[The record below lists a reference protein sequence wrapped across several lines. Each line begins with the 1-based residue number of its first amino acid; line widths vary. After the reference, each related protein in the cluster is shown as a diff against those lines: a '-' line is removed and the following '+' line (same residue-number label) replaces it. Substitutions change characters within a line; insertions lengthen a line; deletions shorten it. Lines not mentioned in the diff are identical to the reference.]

1 MARIAVG
8 GFHHETNTFAPT
20 RAETEDFE
28 TPDAWPGLTEG
39 AALFDVFRG
48 LNIPISGFIDAAQA
62 AGHELVPLL
71 WCSAGP
77 SAQVRRD
84 AYERVVG
91 MILDRLKAAGPVDA
105 VYLCLHGAMV
115 ADHLDDGE
123 GELLKRI
130 RAAVGAKTPIVA
142 SLDFHA
148 NVTDTM
154 VRNADAFASYRSYPH
169 LDMAE
174 TGARV
179 AALLDR
185 RLKAKS
191 WSMVHRKVPF
201 LIPLTFQCTLIE
213 PAKSLYAGLAAR
225 ETGGVASVSFTAGFP
240 LADIPECGPA
250 VIACGEDAAAV
261 AKAADA
267 LARAVEQKES
277 EFAGKLWQPAEAVAH
292 AIAQA
297 KTARKPIVLADTQ
310 DNPGAG
316 ANSDTV
322 GVLEALVRQGAEG
335 AVFGLLYDPAAADAA
350 HKAGVGGKLECGI
363 GAVSRMT
370 GHAPF
375 QGAFTV
381 EALSDGSFEATG
393 PFYAGNRLQLG
404 RMAVL
409 KTSGVLVV
417 VSSRKQQLA
426 DQAMLSHL
434 GIDPARQKIIA
445 LKSSVHFRAD
455 FELIAEEVLVVE
467 APGPN
472 IADPQKLPYKHLR
485 PGLRL
490 GPLGPAF
497 GG

>member
-39 AALFDVFRG
+39 PALFEVFRG
-48 LNIPISGFIDAAQA
+48 LNIPISGFIEA
-62 AGHELVPLL
+62 AGTQGHDLVPLL

-84 AYERVVG
+84 AYESIAGR
-91 MILDRLKAAGPVDA
+91 MLDTLRAAGPIDA

-115 ADHLDDGE
+115 AEHLDDGE

-130 RAAVGAKTPIVA
+130 RAAVGATPIVA

-148 NVTDTM
+148 NVTETM
-154 VRNADAFASYRSYPH
+154 ARNADAFVSYRTYPH

-174 TGARV
+174 TGARA

-185 RLKAKS
+185 RMKAKS
-191 WSMVHRKVPF
+191 WSLVHCKIPF

-213 PAKSLYAGLAAR
+213 PAKSLYGGLAAR
-225 ETGGVASVSFTAGFP
+225 EKDGVASVSFTAGFP
-240 LADIPECGPA
+240 MADIPECGPA
-250 VIACGEDAAAV
+250 AIACGEDAAAV
-261 AKAADA
+261 AQAADA
-267 LARAVEQKES
+267 LARAVEAKES
-277 EFAGKLWQPAEAVAH
+277 EFAGKLWQPAEAVAYAIEH
-292 AIAQA
+292 AA
-297 KTARKPIVLADTQ
+297 TSRRPIVLADTQ

-322 GVLEALVRQGAEG
+322 GILEELMKQGASD
-335 AVFGLLYDPAAADAA
+335 AVFGLLYDPEAAAAA
-350 HKAGVGGKLECGI
+350 HAAGKGARLERAI
-363 GAVSRMT
+363 GAVSRMA

-375 QGAFTV
+375 QGAFTI
-381 EALSDGSFEATG
+381 EALSDGAFEATG

-404 RMAVL
+404 KMAVL
-409 KTSGVLVV
+409 RIGGVLVV

-434 GIDPARQKIIA
+434 GIDPTKQKILV

-455 FELIAEEVLVVE
+455 FEPIAEEVLVVE

-472 IADPQKLPYKHLR
+472 IADPKKLPYKHLR
-485 PGLRL
+485 RGLRL
-490 GPLGPAF
+490 GPLGPPF

>member
-20 RAETEDFE
+20 RAETVDFE

-39 AALFDVFRG
+39 PALFDVFRG
-48 LNIPISGFIDAAQA
+48 LNIPISGFLAGAQA
-62 AGHELVPLL
+62 AGHDLVPLL

-77 SAQVRRD
+77 SAQVKRD
-84 AYERVVG
+84 AYERVAA
-91 MILDRLKAAGPVDA
+91 MILDRLEAAGPVDA

-115 ADHLDDGE
+115 AEHLDDGE
-123 GELLKRI
+123 GEILKRV
-130 RAAVGAKTPIVA
+130 RALVGDKIPIVA

-148 NVTDTM
+148 NVTDAM
-154 VRNADAFASYRSYPH
+154 VRYADAFTSYRSYPH

-174 TGARV
+174 TGQRA

-185 RLKAKS
+185 RLKAKT
-191 WSMVHRKVPF
+191 WSIAHRKIPF

-225 ETGGVASVSFTAGFP
+225 ETAGVASVAFTSGFP

-250 VIACGEDAAAV
+250 AIACGEDAAAV
-261 AKAADA
+261 SKAVDD
-267 LARAVEQKES
+267 LARAIEAKEP
-277 EFAGKLWQPAEAVAH
+277 EFAGKLWQPAEAVRY
-292 AIAQA
+292 AIARA
-297 KTARKPIVLADTQ
+297 KTAHRPVVLADTQ

-322 GVLEALVRQGAEG
+322 GVLAELVKQGAEG
-335 AVFGLLYDPAAADAA
+335 AVLGLLFDPDTAAAAHAA
-350 HKAGVGGKLECGI
+350 GRGATLARGI
-363 GAVSRMT
+363 GAVSCMT

-375 QGAFTV
+375 QGSFTV
-381 EALSDGSFEATG
+381 EALSDGAFEATG
-393 PFYAGNRLQLG
+393 PFYAGNTLRLG
-404 RMAVL
+404 PMAVL
-409 KTSGVLVV
+409 KIGGVRVV

-434 GIDPARQKIIA
+434 GIEPARQKIIA

-455 FELIAEEVLVVE
+455 FEPIAEEVLVVE

-472 IADPQKLPYKHLR
+472 IADPRKLPYRHLR
-485 PGLRL
+485 KGLRL

-497 GG
+497 GD

>member
-20 RAETEDFE
+20 RAETADFE

-39 AALFDVFRG
+39 EALFGVFRG
-48 LNIPISGFIDAAQA
+48 LNIPISGFIDAARK

-77 SAQVRRD
+77 SAQVRQD
-84 AYERVVG
+84 AYERVAAMMLG
-91 MILDRLKAAGPVDA
+91 RLRAAGPLDA

-115 ADHLDDGE
+115 AEHLEDGE
-123 GELLKRI
+123 GELLRRV
-130 RAAVGAKTPIVA
+130 RAALPATPIVA

-148 NVTDTM
+148 NVTDAM
-154 VRNADAFASYRSYPH
+154 VRHADAFVSYRSYPH

-174 TGARV
+174 TGARA

-185 RLKAKS
+185 RLRAKS
-191 WSMVHRKVPF
+191 WAMVHRKIPF

-225 ETGGVASVSFTAGFP
+225 EADGVASVSFTSGFP

-250 VIACGEDAAAV
+250 AIACGEDKAAV
-261 AKAADA
+261 EAAADA
-267 LARAVEQKES
+267 LAYDIEAKEP
-277 EFAGKLWQPAEAVAH
+277 EFAARLWAPAEAVAH
-292 AIAQA
+292 AIARA
-297 KTARKPIVLADTQ
+297 RTARKPIVLADTQ

-322 GVLEALVRQGAEG
+322 GLLEELVKQGAQD
-335 AVFGLLYDPAAADAA
+335 AVFGLLYDPAAAEAA
-350 HKAGVGGKLECGI
+350 HAAGRGARLERAV
-363 GAVSRMT
+363 GAVSRMP

-375 QGAFTV
+375 QGRFTV

-404 RMAVL
+404 KMAVL
-409 KTSGVLVV
+409 RIGGVRVV

-434 GIDPARQKIIA
+434 GIAPARQKIIA

-455 FELIAEEVLVVE
+455 FEPIAEEVLVVE

-472 IADPQKLPYKHLR
+472 IADPKKLPYRNLR
-485 PGLRL
+485 RGLRL

-497 GG
+497 AG